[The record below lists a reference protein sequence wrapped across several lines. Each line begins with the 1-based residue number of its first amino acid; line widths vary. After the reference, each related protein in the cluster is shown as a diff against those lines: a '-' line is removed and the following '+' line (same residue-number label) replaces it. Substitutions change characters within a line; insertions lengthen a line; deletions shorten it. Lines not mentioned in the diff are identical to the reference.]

1 MIVAWVEHLTVG
13 HCFFYAGYGGGVIK
27 MRMKEVD
34 WLAYVL
40 VTVGALN
47 WGLVGAFRLDLV
59 QTVLGTS
66 PALVQLVYILV
77 GLAGLYSLYKMTT
90 KGKK

>member
-1 MIVAWVEHLTVG
+1 M
-13 HCFFYAGYGGGVIK
+13 K
-27 MRMKEVD
+27 MKEVD

-40 VTVGALN
+40 VTVGAIN

-59 QTVLGTS
+59 QTILGTS
-66 PALVQLVYILV
+66 PALVQLVYILI
-77 GLAGLYSLYKMTT
+77 GLSGLYWLYKMTT

>member
-1 MIVAWVEHLTVG
+1 
-13 HCFFYAGYGGGVIK
+13 
-27 MRMKEVD
+27 MKEVD

-40 VTVGALN
+40 TTAGALN
-47 WGLVGAFRLDLV
+47 WGLVGAFKLDLV

-66 PALVQLVYILV
+66 PALVQLVYILI
-77 GLAGLYSLYKMTT
+77 GLSGLYSLYKMTT

>member
-1 MIVAWVEHLTVG
+1 M
-13 HCFFYAGYGGGVIK
+13 K
-27 MRMKEVD
+27 MKD
-34 WLAYVL
+34 LDGLAYIL
-40 VTVGALN
+40 VTLGALN

-59 QTVLGTS
+59 QTILGTS

-77 GLAGLYSLYKMTT
+77 GLSGLYMVYKMTA

>member
-1 MIVAWVEHLTVG
+1 M
-13 HCFFYAGYGGGVIK
+13 K
-27 MRMKEVD
+27 MKELD
-34 WLAYVL
+34 WFAHVL
-40 VTVGALN
+40 VLLGALN
-47 WGLVGAFRLDLV
+47 WGLVGAFKLDLV

-77 GLAGLYSLYKMTT
+77 GLAGLYMLYKMGSS

>member
-1 MIVAWVEHLTVG
+1 
-13 HCFFYAGYGGGVIK
+13 
-27 MRMKEVD
+27 MRSKEVD
-34 WLAYVL
+34 AVAYAL

-59 QTVLGTS
+59 QAVLGTS

-90 KGKK
+90 KGSKK